1 MMRAMGGDASDRH
14 KGSWIFGYGSLIW
27 RPGFPF
33 LRSRV
38 AAIDHRQRRF
48 WQGSTDHRGIPGAPG
63 RVVTLVDAPGSR
75 CWGRAFELPPEQ
87 RHDILARLDH
97 REKGGYQRL
106 SLPLHLEGGRMVRGL
121 TWIATADNDNYLGPA
136 DDLVIARQVAA
147 ASGPSG
153 PNREYVLR
161 LDEALRTD
169 GHEDPHVTRIAA
181 LVRDFTA
188 HAATP
193 QSQSSG

>member
-1 MMRAMGGDASDRH
+1 MRPMGRDASE
-14 KGSWIFGYGSLIW
+14 STWIFGYGSLIW
-27 RPGFPF
+27 RPGFPY

-63 RVVTLVDAPGSR
+63 RVVTLVDAPDRR
-75 CWGRAFELPPEQ
+75 CWGRAFELPPDR
-87 RHDILARLDH
+87 RHDILASLDH

-106 SLPLHLEGGRMVRGL
+106 SLPLHLEDGVTVRGV
-121 TWIATADNDNYLGPA
+121 TWIATADNDNFLGPA
-136 DDLVIARQVAA
+136 DDRAIARQVAG

-161 LDEALRTD
+161 LDEALRAD
-169 GHEDPHVTRIAA
+169 GHEDPHVARIAA
-181 LVRDFTA
+181 LVRAFTA
-188 HAATP
+188 DAAAP
-193 QSQSSG
+193 QSQSSA